1 MKLEESRTCYNDPPR
16 LLMGM
21 WQSLCPPLVVNV
33 RYVVIAADGPLSFNC
48 FAVPCAKLGSLGWS
62 TIAAVF
68 GESSQEAGASRPVV
82 N

>member
-21 WQSLCPPLVVNV
+21 WQSFCPPLVVNV

-68 GESSQEAGASRPVV
+68 GESSQEAGARRPVV